1 MPKKEI
7 PTSPDQFSFD
17 LSVPAPS
24 LDDVSSDEIFPPTS
38 LPLILDPEA
47 YLAKLHHAMSK
58 RPIPFSEIVDED
70 IEYEVTA
77 MMKRL
82 YKIWGIPTDAE
93 RRAALEESL
102 DETITFLQALP
113 FRDTNAMAYLES
125 HELTYDDIEELRAVL
140 AGQFEIFADLN
151 SSDGYRRHGTV
162 AAFFRSQAT
171 EPKTPR
177 KFLK

>member
-7 PTSPDQFSFD
+7 RNPDQFSFGF
-17 LSVPAPS
+17 SVAAGS
-24 LDDVSSDEIFPPTS
+24 LDDIPDAELTSTSD

-47 YLAKLHHAMSK
+47 YLAKLHYAMSK

-82 YKIWGIPTDAE
+82 YEIWGIPTDAE
-93 RRAALEESL
+93 RRAALEKSL

-140 AGQFEIFADLN
+140 AGQFETFADLN
-151 SSDGYRRHGTV
+151 SSDGYRRHETV
-162 AAFFRSQAT
+162 AAFFRNQAT
-171 EPKTPR
+171 EPNTPNRFLR
-177 KFLK
+177 K